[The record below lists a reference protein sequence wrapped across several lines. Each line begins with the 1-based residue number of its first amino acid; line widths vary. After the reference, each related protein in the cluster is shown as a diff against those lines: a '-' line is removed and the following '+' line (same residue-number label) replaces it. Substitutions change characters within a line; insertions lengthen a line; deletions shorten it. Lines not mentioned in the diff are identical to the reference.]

1 MVIFEDAI
9 GEPVGTKVLPDVFD
23 RVKFGRTRGQKDWR
37 DVLGHVEVGRCVP
50 SGPVEKENGVGA
62 PGDTA
67 GDLIEMQLHGLSVGI
82 WHGSSCAGSPRRTY
96 GAK

>member
-1 MVIFEDAI
+1 
-9 GEPVGTKVLPDVFD
+9 
-23 RVKFGRTRGQKDWR
+23 
-37 DVLGHVEVGRCVP
+37 VP